1 MDHPGT
7 DLLEGRWSYITA
19 RFLAHIGD
27 VNAGCAPAF
36 LWNGKERVMVKRRRF
51 KQQLSL
57 QDRLASFAKTA
68 REVAALLPPGAEKD
82 ELLRKA
88 SRADTADWLN
98 ESLGSTA
105 QRRLKA
111 SP

>member
-36 LWNGKERVMVKRRRF
+36 LWNGKERAMSERRRF
-51 KQQLSL
+51 KLQLSL
-57 QDRLASFAKTA
+57 EDRLVVFAKAA
-68 REVAALLPPGAEKD
+68 RAVAALLPPGAEKD
-82 ELLRKA
+82 EMLRKA
-88 SRADTADWLN
+88 GRADTMAGLN
-98 ESLGSTA
+98 MQPRE
-105 QRRLKA
+105 A